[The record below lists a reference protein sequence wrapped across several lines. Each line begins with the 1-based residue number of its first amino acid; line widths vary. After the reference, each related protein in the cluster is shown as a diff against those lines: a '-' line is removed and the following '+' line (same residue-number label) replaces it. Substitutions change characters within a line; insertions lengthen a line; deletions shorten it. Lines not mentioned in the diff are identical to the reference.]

1 MIGILHSFF
10 IVNFFNLNFTEA
22 DFWILHSFDKIQT
35 VKQQHI
41 YLNLKKLKENVKMK
55 MRKFLV
61 MLTAATMAMGTLAGC
76 GGSDTGSDSAAQAE
90 ETQEAAAENTDET
103 TAEGPITVVS
113 REDGSGTR
121 GAFIELFG
129 VQEEQNG
136 EKVDM
141 TTTEASITNSTSVML
156 TSVAGD
162 PYAIGYVSLGS
173 LDDTVK
179 AVKID
184 GVEATGENV
193 SNGSYK
199 IARPFNIVTKDGLS
213 DVAQDFIDYIMS
225 ADGQAII
232 EENNYIKA
240 SDEGAYEGTKP
251 EGKVVVAG
259 SSSVTPVMEKL
270 KEAYIG
276 VNPNAEIEIQQ
287 SDSTTGVTSTIDGI
301 CDIGMASRE
310 LKDSETSEGVA
321 SSVIAMDGIAV
332 IVNQENPLDELSSE
346 QVKDIYTGAILDW
359 AELAQ

>member
-1 MIGILHSFF
+1 M
-10 IVNFFNLNFTEA
+10 
-22 DFWILHSFDKIQT
+22 
-35 VKQQHI
+35 
-41 YLNLKKLKENVKMK
+41 
-55 MRKFLV
+55 
-61 MLTAATMAMGTLAGC
+61 
-76 GGSDTGSDSAAQAE
+76 
-90 ETQEAAAENTDET
+90 
-103 TAEGPITVVS
+103 
-113 REDGSGTR
+113 
-121 GAFIELFG
+121 
-129 VQEEQNG
+129 QEEQNG

-310 LKDSETSEGVA
+310 LKDSETSEGV
-321 SSVIAMDGIAV
+321 SSQVIAMDGIAV
-332 IVNQENPLDELSSE
+332 IVNQENPLDELSSD
-346 QVKDIYTGAILDW
+346 QVKGIYTGEILDW
-359 AELAQ
+359 AELAE

>member
-1 MIGILHSFF
+1 
-10 IVNFFNLNFTEA
+10 
-22 DFWILHSFDKIQT
+22 
-35 VKQQHI
+35 
-41 YLNLKKLKENVKMK
+41 
-55 MRKFLV
+55 
-61 MLTAATMAMGTLAGC
+61 MAMGTLAGC

-141 TTTEASITNSTSVML
+141 TTTEASITNSTSVVL

-310 LKDSETSEGVA
+310 LKDSETSEGV
-321 SSVIAMDGIAV
+321 SSQVIAMDGIAV

-346 QVKDIYTGAILDW
+346 QVKGIYTGEILDW